1 MISLPTLL
9 AIPALEKAS
18 FESTAKLLSVLSK
31 KNNLT
36 LFISAKNGLLA
47 DSSSPHKAGLSK
59 KIYYTS
65 LKQLMNSGLV
75 IKTGGKYLHT
85 SLGSII
91 YEAHIVKLTEQMRN
105 TKHLR
110 MIDTL
115 KHSGGFSDVDI
126 EKFMSNLTGVRTS
139 SPDIPPKIEMVWT
152 YEDMISAIVE
162 RTEFCR
168 NEILLASRYFNE
180 IIINSILRK
189 AKLGLD
195 VKVIAEK
202 SLVTQFF
209 EQNSHMMLN
218 DKNSL
223 ERSNVVGNPWYP
235 GKIDRRVGNIPFSI
249 IIFDR
254 KEVGIEFI
262 DANKPETFKSAI
274 FIRDEPISKI
284 IMEYFQKMWT
294 SNSDDTTITTTTT
307 ESSVS
312 SRYMQRTEV

>member
-1 MISLPTLL
+1 MISLSALL

-47 DSSSPHKAGLSK
+47 DSSSPHNAGLSK

-65 LKQLMNSGLV
+65 LKQLINSGLV

-85 SLGSII
+85 SLGSVI
-91 YEAHIVKLTEQMRN
+91 YEAHILKLTEQMRN

-115 KHSGGFSDVDI
+115 KYSGGFSDTDI
-126 EKFMSNLTGVRTS
+126 EKFLSKLTGVSTFT
-139 SPDIPPKIEMVWT
+139 PDIPAKIEMVWT
-152 YEDMISAIVE
+152 YEDMVSAIVE

-189 AKLGLD
+189 ARLGLD
-195 VKVIAEK
+195 VKVISEK
-202 SLVTQFF
+202 SLVTEFF
-209 EQNSHMMLN
+209 EQNNHMMLN

-235 GKIDRRVGNIPFSI
+235 GKIDRQVGNVPFSI

-262 DANKPETFKSAI
+262 DANEPKIFKSAI
-274 FIRDEPISKI
+274 FIRDEQTSKLM
-284 IMEYFQKMWT
+284 MEYFHKMWT
-294 SNSDDTTITTTTT
+294 TNPEDESITAATP
-307 ESSVS
+307 ESTVS
-312 SRYMQRTEV
+312 SRYIQRTEL

>member
-1 MISLPTLL
+1 MINLPALL

-18 FESTAKLLSVLSK
+18 FENTAKLLSVLSK
-31 KNNLT
+31 KNNLM

-47 DSSSPHKAGLSK
+47 DSSSPHNAGLSK

-65 LKQLMNSGLV
+65 LKQLMNSGLI

-91 YEAHIVKLTEQMRN
+91 YEAHILKLTEQMRN

-115 KHSGGFSDVDI
+115 KHSGGFSDADI
-126 EKFMSNLTGVRTS
+126 EKFMSNLTGVSTS
-139 SPDIPPKIEMVWT
+139 SPDIPPRIEIVWT
-152 YEDMISAIVE
+152 YEDMVSAIVE

-180 IIINSILRK
+180 IIINGILRK

-209 EQNSHMMLN
+209 EQNNHMMLN

-235 GKIDRRVGNIPFSI
+235 GKIDRRVGNVPFSI

-274 FIRDEPISKI
+274 FIRDEPTSKI
-284 IMEYFQKMWT
+284 IMEHFQKIWT
-294 SNSDDTTITTTTT
+294 SNSDDTTITTTT

>member
-1 MISLPTLL
+1 M
-9 AIPALEKAS
+9 
-18 FESTAKLLSVLSK
+18 
-31 KNNLT
+31 
-36 LFISAKNGLLA
+36 SAKNGLSP
-47 DSSSPHKAGLSK
+47 DSYSPHNAGLSK

-65 LKQLMNSGLV
+65 LKRLINSGLI

-85 SLGSII
+85 SLGSVI
-91 YEAHIVKLTEQMRN
+91 YESHILKLTEQMRN

-115 KHSGGFSDVDI
+115 KYSGGFSDTDI
-126 EKFMSNLTGVRTS
+126 EKFISNLTGVRTS
-139 SPDIPPKIEMVWT
+139 TPDIPARIEMVWT
-152 YEDMISAIVE
+152 YEEMVSAIVE

-189 AKLGLD
+189 AKLGVD
-195 VKVIAEK
+195 VKVISEK

-209 EQNSHMMLN
+209 EQNNHMMLN

-235 GKIDRRVGNIPFSI
+235 GKIDRQVGNVPFSI

-262 DANKPETFKSAI
+262 DANEPKIFKSAI
-274 FIRDEPISKI
+274 FIRDEQTSKI
-284 IMEYFQKMWT
+284 MMEYFQKMWDT
-294 SNSDDTTITTTTT
+294 NPKDTTISTTT

>member
-1 MISLPTLL
+1 MISLPALL
-9 AIPALEKAS
+9 ATPALEKAY
-18 FESTAKLLSVLSK
+18 FESTVKLLSVLSK
-31 KNNLT
+31 KNNLK
-36 LFISAKNGLLA
+36 LFISAKNGLMA
-47 DSSSPHKAGLSK
+47 DSSSPHNAGLSK

-65 LKQLMNSGLV
+65 LKQLMNSGLI

-85 SLGSII
+85 SLGSVI
-91 YEAHIVKLTEQMRN
+91 YEAHILKLTEQMRN

-115 KHSGGFSDVDI
+115 KHSGGFSDADI

-139 SPDIPPKIEMVWT
+139 SPDIPPKIEIVWT
-152 YEDMISAIVE
+152 YEDMVSAIVE

-180 IIINSILRK
+180 IIINSMLRK
-189 AKLGLD
+189 AKLGVD

-209 EQNSHMMLN
+209 EQNNNMMLN

-223 ERSNVVGNPWYP
+223 ERLNVVGNPWYP
-235 GKIDRRVGNIPFSI
+235 GKIDRRVGNVPFSI

-274 FIRDEPISKI
+274 FLKDEPTSKI
-284 IMEYFQKMWT
+284 IMEYFQKMWI
-294 SNSDDTTITTTTT
+294 SNSDDTTITTAT

>member
-18 FESTAKLLSVLSK
+18 FESTAKLLSVISK
-31 KNNLT
+31 KNNLL
-36 LFISAKNGLLA
+36 LFMSAKNGLLA
-47 DSSSPHKAGLSK
+47 DSSSPHNSGLSK

-65 LKQLMNSGLV
+65 LKQLINSGLI

-91 YEAHIVKLTEQMRN
+91 YESHVLKLTEQMRN
-105 TKHLR
+105 TKQLQ

-115 KHSGGFSDVDI
+115 KYSGGFSDTDI
-126 EKFMSNLTGVRTS
+126 EKFISNLTGVRTS
-139 SPDIPPKIEMVWT
+139 ARDIPAKIEMVWT
-152 YEDMISAIVE
+152 YEDMVSAIVE

-195 VKVIAEK
+195 VKVISEK

-209 EQNSHMMLN
+209 EQNNHMILN

-235 GKIDRRVGNIPFSI
+235 GKIDRQVASVPFSI

-262 DANKPETFKSAI
+262 DANEPKIFKSAI
-274 FIRDEPISKI
+274 FIRDEQTAKI
-284 IMEYFQKMWT
+284 MTEYFQKMWT
-294 SNSDDTTITTTTT
+294 TNPKDTTISTTTT

-312 SRYMQRTEV
+312 SRYMKPTEV

>member
-1 MISLPTLL
+1 ML
-9 AIPALEKAS
+9 AISPSEKES

-36 LFISAKNGLLA
+36 LFISANSGLVA
-47 DSSSPHKAGLSK
+47 DSSSPNNAGLSK
-59 KIYYTS
+59 KMYYTS
-65 LKQLMNSGLV
+65 LKQLINSGLV

-85 SLGSII
+85 SLGSVI
-91 YEAHIVKLTEQMRN
+91 YEAHILKLTEQMRN

-115 KHSGGFSDVDI
+115 KHNGGFSDTDI
-126 EKFMSNLTGVRTS
+126 EKFMNKLTGVRTS
-139 SPDIPPKIEMVWT
+139 TTDIPAKIEVVWT
-152 YEDMISAIVE
+152 YEDMVSAIVE

-180 IIINSILRK
+180 VIINSILRK
-189 AKLGLD
+189 ARLGLD
-195 VKVIAEK
+195 VKVISEK
-202 SLVTQFF
+202 SLVTEFF
-209 EQNSHMMLN
+209 EQNNHMMLN

-235 GKIDRRVGNIPFSI
+235 GKIDRQVGKVPFSI

-262 DANKPETFKSAI
+262 DANEPKIFKSAI
-274 FIRDEPISKI
+274 FIRDEQTSKLM
-284 IMEYFQKMWT
+284 MEYFQKMWT
-294 SNSDDTTITTTTT
+294 TNSEDTTITAAATTTS
-307 ESSVS
+307 ESTVS
-312 SRYMQRTEV
+312 SRYIQRTEL

>member
-1 MISLPTLL
+1 LIISLPALL
-9 AIPALEKAS
+9 ATPALEKAS

-31 KNNLT
+31 KNNLM
-36 LFISAKNGLLA
+36 LFMSAKNGLLA
-47 DSSSPHKAGLSK
+47 DSSSPNNAGLSK

-65 LKQLMNSGLV
+65 LKQLINSGLI

-85 SLGSII
+85 SLGSVI
-91 YEAHIVKLTEQMRN
+91 YEAHILKLTEQMRN

-115 KHSGGFSDVDI
+115 KHSGGFSDADI
-126 EKFMSNLTGVRTS
+126 EKFMSDLTGVHTS
-139 SPDIPPKIEMVWT
+139 SPDIPAKIEMVWT
-152 YEDMISAIVE
+152 YEDMVSAIVE

-180 IIINSILRK
+180 IIINGILRK

-209 EQNSHMMLN
+209 EQNNHMMLN

-235 GKIDRRVGNIPFSI
+235 GKIDRRVGNVPFSI

-274 FIRDEPISKI
+274 FIRDEPTSKI
-284 IMEYFQKMWT
+284 IMEYFQKMWDT
-294 SNSDDTTITTTTT
+294 NPKDTTISTTT

>member
-1 MISLPTLL
+1 ML
-9 AIPALEKAS
+9 AISPSEKES
-18 FESTAKLLSVLSK
+18 FESTAKLLYVLSK
-31 KNNLT
+31 KNNLM
-36 LFISAKNGLLA
+36 LFISANSGLVA
-47 DSSSPHKAGLSK
+47 DSSSPNNAGLSK

-65 LKQLMNSGLV
+65 LKQLINSGLI

-85 SLGSII
+85 SLGSVI
-91 YEAHIVKLTEQMRN
+91 YEAHILKLTEQMRN

-115 KHSGGFSDVDI
+115 KHSGGFSDTDI
-126 EKFMSNLTGVRTS
+126 EKFMNKLTGVRTS
-139 SPDIPPKIEMVWT
+139 TPDIPAKIEVVWT
-152 YEDMISAIVE
+152 YEDMVSAIVE

-189 AKLGLD
+189 ARLGLD
-195 VKVIAEK
+195 VKVISEK
-202 SLVTQFF
+202 SLVTEFF
-209 EQNSHMMLN
+209 EQNNHMILN

-235 GKIDRRVGNIPFSI
+235 GKIDRQVGKVPFSI

-262 DANKPETFKSAI
+262 DANEPKIFKSAI
-274 FIRDEPISKI
+274 FIRDEQTSKLM
-284 IMEYFQKMWT
+284 MEYFHKIWT
-294 SNSDDTTITTTTT
+294 TNPEDASITATTP
-307 ESSVS
+307 ESTVS
-312 SRYMQRTEV
+312 SRYIQRTEL

>member
-1 MISLPTLL
+1 MISLPALL
-9 AIPALEKAS
+9 TIPALEKAS

-31 KNNLT
+31 KNNLM
-36 LFISAKNGLLA
+36 LFMSAKNGLLA
-47 DSSSPHKAGLSK
+47 DSSSPHNAGLSK

-65 LKQLMNSGLV
+65 LKRLINSGLI

-85 SLGSII
+85 SLGSVI
-91 YEAHIVKLTEQMRN
+91 YESHILKLTEQMRN

-115 KHSGGFSDVDI
+115 KYSGGFSDTDI
-126 EKFMSNLTGVRTS
+126 EKFISNLTGVRTS
-139 SPDIPPKIEMVWT
+139 TPDIPARIEMVWT
-152 YEDMISAIVE
+152 YEEMVSAIVE

-189 AKLGLD
+189 AKLGVD
-195 VKVIAEK
+195 VKVISEK

-209 EQNSHMMLN
+209 EQNNHMMLN

-235 GKIDRRVGNIPFSI
+235 GKIDRQVGNVPFSI

-262 DANKPETFKSAI
+262 DANEPKIFKSAI
-274 FIRDEPISKI
+274 FIRDEQTSKI
-284 IMEYFQKMWT
+284 MMEYFQKMWDT
-294 SNSDDTTITTTTT
+294 NPKDTTISTTT

>member
-1 MISLPTLL
+1 MISLPALL
-9 AIPALEKAS
+9 AIPALEKALY
-18 FESTAKLLSVLSK
+18 ENTAKLLSVISK
-31 KNNLT
+31 KNNLM

-47 DSSSPHKAGLSK
+47 DSSSPDNAGLSK

-65 LKQLMNSGLV
+65 LKQLINSGLI

-91 YEAHIVKLTEQMRN
+91 YESHILKLTEQMKN

-115 KHSGGFSDVDI
+115 KYSGGFSDTDI
-126 EKFMSNLTGVRTS
+126 EKFISNLTGVRTS
-139 SPDIPPKIEMVWT
+139 APDIPAKIEMVWT
-152 YEDMISAIVE
+152 YEDMVSAIVE

-195 VKVIAEK
+195 VKVISEK

-209 EQNSHMMLN
+209 EQNNHMILN

-235 GKIDRRVGNIPFSI
+235 GKIDRQVGSVPFSI

-262 DANKPETFKSAI
+262 DANEPKIFKSAI
-274 FIRDEPISKI
+274 FIRDEQTAKI
-284 IMEYFQKMWT
+284 MTEYFQKMWT
-294 SNSDDTTITTTTT
+294 TNPKDTTITTTT

>member
-1 MISLPTLL
+1 MLT
-9 AIPALEKAS
+9 IPALEKAS

-31 KNNLT
+31 KNNLM
-36 LFISAKNGLLA
+36 LFMSAKNGLLA
-47 DSSSPHKAGLSK
+47 DSSSPHNAGLSK

-65 LKQLMNSGLV
+65 LKRLINSGLI

-85 SLGSII
+85 SLGSVI
-91 YEAHIVKLTEQMRN
+91 YESHILKLTEQMRN

-115 KHSGGFSDVDI
+115 KYSGGFSDTDI
-126 EKFMSNLTGVRTS
+126 EKFISNLTGVRTS
-139 SPDIPPKIEMVWT
+139 TPDIPARIEMVWT
-152 YEDMISAIVE
+152 YEEMVSAIVE

-189 AKLGLD
+189 AKLGVD
-195 VKVIAEK
+195 VKVISEK

-209 EQNSHMMLN
+209 EQNNHMMLN

-235 GKIDRRVGNIPFSI
+235 GKIDRQVGNVPFSI

-262 DANKPETFKSAI
+262 DANEPKIFKSAI
-274 FIRDEPISKI
+274 FIRDEQTSKI
-284 IMEYFQKMWT
+284 MMEYFQKMWDT
-294 SNSDDTTITTTTT
+294 NPKDTTISTTT

>member
-1 MISLPTLL
+1 ML
-9 AIPALEKAS
+9 AITALEKAS

-47 DSSSPHKAGLSK
+47 DSSSPHNAGLSK

-65 LKQLMNSGLV
+65 LKQLMSSGLI

-85 SLGSII
+85 SLGSVI
-91 YEAHIVKLTEQMRN
+91 YESHILKLTEQMRN

-115 KHSGGFSDVDI
+115 KYSGGFSDADI

-152 YEDMISAIVE
+152 YEDMVSAIVE

-195 VKVIAEK
+195 VKVIAER

-209 EQNSHMMLN
+209 EQNNHMMLN

-235 GKIDRRVGNIPFSI
+235 GDKIDRRVGNVPFSI

-262 DANKPETFKSAI
+262 DANEPKIFKGAI
-274 FIRDEPISKI
+274 FIRDEQTSKVM
-284 IMEYFQKMWT
+284 MEYFQKMWT
-294 SNSDDTTITTTTT
+294 VNPEDTTITTTTTTT

>member
-1 MISLPTLL
+1 MISLPALL

-31 KNNLT
+31 KNNLM
-36 LFISAKNGLLA
+36 LFMSAKNGLLA
-47 DSSSPHKAGLSK
+47 DSSSPHNAGLSK

-65 LKQLMNSGLV
+65 LKRLINSGLI

-85 SLGSII
+85 SLGSVI
-91 YEAHIVKLTEQMRN
+91 YESHILKLTEQMRN

-115 KHSGGFSDVDI
+115 KYSGGFSDTDI
-126 EKFMSNLTGVRTS
+126 EKFISNLTGVRTS
-139 SPDIPPKIEMVWT
+139 TPDIPARIEMVWT
-152 YEDMISAIVE
+152 YEEMVSAIVE

-189 AKLGLD
+189 AKLGVD
-195 VKVIAEK
+195 VKVISEK

-209 EQNSHMMLN
+209 EQNNHMMLN

-235 GKIDRRVGNIPFSI
+235 GKIDRQVGNVPFSI

-262 DANKPETFKSAI
+262 DANEPKIFKSAI
-274 FIRDEPISKI
+274 FIRDEQTSKI
-284 IMEYFQKMWT
+284 MMEYFQKMWT
-294 SNSDDTTITTTTT
+294 TNPKDTTISTTT

>member
-1 MISLPTLL
+1 ML
-9 AIPALEKAS
+9 AIPASEKTS
-18 FESTAKLLSVLSK
+18 FESTTKLLSVLSK
-31 KNNLT
+31 KNNLM
-36 LFISAKNGLLA
+36 LFMCAKNGLLA
-47 DSSSPHKAGLSK
+47 DSSSPHNVGLSK

-65 LKQLMNSGLV
+65 LKQLINSGLI
-75 IKTGGKYLHT
+75 IKIGGKYLHT
-85 SLGSII
+85 SLGTVI
-91 YEAHIVKLTEQMRN
+91 YEAHILKLTEQMKN
-105 TKHLR
+105 TKHLQ

-115 KHSGGFSDVDI
+115 KYSGGFSDTDI
-126 EKFMSNLTGVRTS
+126 EKFMNNLSGVRTS
-139 SPDIPPKIEMVWT
+139 TPDIPAKIEMVWT
-152 YEDMISAIVE
+152 YEDMVSAIVE

-195 VKVIAEK
+195 VKVISEK

-209 EQNSHMMLN
+209 EQNNHMMLN

-235 GKIDRRVGNIPFSI
+235 GKIDRQVGNVPFSI

-262 DANKPETFKSAI
+262 DANEPKIFKSAI
-274 FIRDEPISKI
+274 FIRDEQTSKLM
-284 IMEYFQKMWT
+284 MEYFHKMWT
-294 SNSDDTTITTTTT
+294 TNPEDTTITTTTTT

-312 SRYMQRTEV
+312 SRYVKRPEV

>member
-1 MISLPTLL
+1 ML
-9 AIPALEKAS
+9 AIPASEKTS
-18 FESTAKLLSVLSK
+18 FESTTKLLSVLSK
-31 KNNLT
+31 KNNLM
-36 LFISAKNGLLA
+36 LFMSAKNGLLA
-47 DSSSPHKAGLSK
+47 DSSSPHNAGLSK

-65 LKQLMNSGLV
+65 LKQLINSGLV

-85 SLGSII
+85 SLGSVI
-91 YEAHIVKLTEQMRN
+91 YEAHILKLTEQMRN
-105 TKHLR
+105 TKQLQ

-115 KHSGGFSDVDI
+115 KYSGGFSDTDI
-126 EKFMSNLTGVRTS
+126 ENFMNKLTGVRKST
-139 SPDIPPKIEMVWT
+139 PDVPAKIEMVWT
-152 YEDMISAIVE
+152 YEDLVSAIVE

-189 AKLGLD
+189 AKIGLD

-209 EQNSHMMLN
+209 EQNNHMILN

-235 GKIDRRVGNIPFSI
+235 GKIDRQVGNVPFSI

-262 DANKPETFKSAI
+262 DANEPKIFKGAI
-274 FIRDEPISKI
+274 FIRDEQTSKVM
-284 IMEYFQKMWT
+284 MEYFQKMWT
-294 SNSDDTTITTTTT
+294 INPEDTTITPTATTSAT